1 MLQAGFCRLD
11 VTPPL
16 GIDMPGYYTRRL
28 STGILDP
35 LTVTAVALSDSST
48 QAVLITADF
57 IGIPIPVQDQLK
69 QAVSERCGISKDH
82 STHPLRMP
90 SDWQVGMDSNCVIA

>member
-48 QAVLITADF
+48 QAVLITA
-57 IGIPIPVQDQLK
+57 GLYW
-69 QAVSERCGISKDH
+69 H
-82 STHPLRMP
+82 SHSRAG
-90 SDWQVGMDSNCVIA
+90 SIEAGSI